1 MTAGPALVW
10 EGRFQP
16 IHRGHVAYV
25 GELLRRAVVVTIV
38 VVANELSHGRSPVP
52 GFSRQV
58 DAHHAAERNP
68 WPLWLRHRM
77 VVETLRAAYPQAVGA
92 GRVQVLAGHR
102 LDLDWDLYRR
112 QLLPGDRAFA
122 VPLRDDFEDA
132 KAAAWVSLGERVERV
147 DVSHLPDISGTLV
160 RDLLAA
166 GGELDP
172 VLLPVTQ
179 RLIAEHRAVA
189 GVPAPPTG
197 PDRPVVALLTPLDEL
212 QRKALDEVAD
222 VATAAGV
229 GELAEPDRRRCRV
242 VVLRSGPSLT
252 GPELDLLPA
261 LTDVVRSGS
270 GMDNIDL
277 PQLAARGIRLHRR
290 PDVAADAVAELAL
303 TGLAALCRR
312 VGPGY
317 RWLLDGTYAKHLLT
331 GEPLA
336 DQTLAVWGAGPVGRA
351 VLRQARRLGLQVA
364 FVEHP
369 SVPAHLPTVPRA
381 TALRTASAHVLAV
394 PLRAA
399 TRGLVDAGW
408 LHEAGLAR
416 PYLVNVAR
424 HQVVRLG
431 PVEEALRSGGLR
443 GCYLDPVD
451 EADLPELRG
460 FLDRSRGCNVLLTQH
475 QGAQRADVRAVLDS
489 WSVAATLG
497 ILRGPDRTPDPDR
510 R

>member
-25 GELLRRAVVVTIV
+25 GELLRRAAAVTIV
-38 VVANELSHGRSPVP
+38 VVANELSDGRSPVP
-52 GFSRQV
+52 DFSRMV

-77 VVETLRAAYPQAVGA
+77 VVETLRAEYPEAVGA

-102 LDLDWDLYRR
+102 LDLDWELYRG
-112 QLLPGDRAFA
+112 QLLPADRAFA
-122 VPLRDDFEDA
+122 VPLRDAFEDA
-132 KAAAWVSLGERVERV
+132 KAAAWRSLGERVERV
-147 DVSHLPDISGTLV
+147 DVGHLPEVSGTLV
-160 RDLLAA
+160 RELLAS
-166 GGELDP
+166 GGELDR
-172 VLLPVTQ
+172 VLLPATR
-179 RLIAEHRAVA
+179 RLLAEHRAAA
-189 GVPAPPTG
+189 GIAAPAG
-197 PDRPVVALLTPLDEL
+197 PERPVVALLTPMDDEH
-212 QRKALDEVAD
+212 RKALDEVAD
-222 VATAAGV
+222 VATAAEV

-252 GPELDLLPA
+252 GPQLDLLPA
-261 LTDVVRSGS
+261 LTDVVRAGS
-270 GMDNIDL
+270 GMDNIDV

-303 TGLAALCRR
+303 TGLAVLCRQ
-312 VGPGY
+312 VGSGF
-317 RWLLDGTYAKHLLT
+317 RWLLEGIYAKHLLT

-351 VLRQARRLGLQVA
+351 VRRAARRLGLQAA

-369 SVPAHLPTVPRA
+369 SVPAGQPTVSRG
-381 TALRTASAHVLAV
+381 TALRTASVHVLAV
-394 PLRAA
+394 PLRDT
-399 TRGLVDAGW
+399 TRGLVDADW
-408 LHEAGLAR
+408 LREAAPAR

-424 HQVVRLG
+424 HQLVRLG
-431 PVEEALRSGGLR
+431 PVEDALRAGTLR

-460 FLDRSRGCNVLLTQH
+460 FLDRTRDCNVLLTQH

-489 WSVAATLG
+489 WSVAATVR
-497 ILRGPDRTPDPDR
+497 ILTGADPGGR
-510 R
+510 